1 MNAVGGWG
9 STLVLRFGGFR
20 GALDSAKELVRR
32 FGAWT
37 SIRAASLAP
46 ESVIVRTPCCS
57 LAARLSTDS
66 AHGPAAMDRRGD
78 GGVSALSG
86 VAARGVRTRPGGS
99 ASSSWGFVV
108 GGSGWRCRSR
118 WVRRGRRARLGDV
131 GWPLALQVS
140 SRGGCWHLAG
150 PGAWPR
156 FRPHPQRRSRA
167 PLRVLLMRVSARGC
181 RRALG
186 SRAVGG
192 RASGGERAQV
202 LVLGAASS
210 ASSHWWLAACPGG
223 ASRAG
228 KAQGLSARRGVPG
241 VQGKAGSRV
250 LFVGVQRLFD
260 ELSARC
266 FRLLATGVL
275 TSVLICTSTSSRLGA
290 RGIPASRCSRRCSW
304 RSDECSLQCSRR
316 VSIPVLTSVVV
327 GFSTCL
333 CPGVNVNSTARC
345 SVTMFWAA

>member
-1 MNAVGGWG
+1 MSVGRSLCRSHLGGDCWYLAGLEG
-9 STLVLRFGGFR
+9 SPR
-20 GALDSAKELVRR
+20 S
-32 FGAWT
+32 
-37 SIRAASLAP
+37 
-46 ESVIVRTPCCS
+46 
-57 LAARLSTDS
+57 
-66 AHGPAAMDRRGD
+66 
-78 GGVSALSG
+78 
-86 VAARGVRTRPGGS
+86 RPGS
-99 ASSSWGFVV
+99 
-108 GGSGWRCRSR
+108 
-118 WVRRGRRARLGDV
+118 
-131 GWPLALQVS
+131 
-140 SRGGCWHLAG
+140 
-150 PGAWPR
+150 
-156 FRPHPQRRSRA
+156 QRRSRA
-167 PLRVLLMRVSARGC
+167 PCAWCWCAC
-181 RRALG
+181 RPKD
-186 SRAVGG
+186 VGG
-192 RASGGERAQV
+192 CWGVRAGGGYASGDERAQV